1 MHFLATIALLHSKY
15 PALSLKK
22 WPIRIQWVTDGC
34 MTHSPCCLQAKVDNM
49 GLLLFIHNLFSCSV
63 WNQLSLF
70 RWKGLHICNKQVF
83 ILREAS
89 FKGYHKYYHAYTE
102 EDFTR
107 IDDFMIEEMQRQNG
121 QNSLILGNQFSST
134 NCHIYPRVVVTLSI
148 YLCLRG

>member
-1 MHFLATIALLHSKY
+1 MHDSFTVLFTSKSGQY
-15 PALSLKK
+15 GFIVIYS
-22 WPIRIQWVTDGC
+22 Q
-34 MTHSPCCLQAKVDNM
+34 SF
-49 GLLLFIHNLFSCSV
+49 LLFGLKSAELI
-63 WNQLSLF
+63 SLE
-70 RWKGLHICNKQVF
+70 RSSYVF

-89 FKGYHKYYHAYTE
+89 FKGYQKYYHAYTE

-121 QNSLILGNQFSST
+121 QNSLILGNKFSST